1 MIEIK
6 KHSLYKSME
15 IDSVLSSVFNIYLK
29 KFWTLFIFSFV
40 GVFII
45 QMVVYHLGF
54 MEMYAMSDPEELL
67 RVLSSLM
74 SKIVILSVSSVIM
87 YGILNVFLINYIIKS
102 DFDPKVHVGD
112 LFVESLKKYAVHM
125 IFFLILSIL
134 IFIVGFFLGLIAFIV
149 GAFVAAIYLGA
160 VLLPGGTIIVAE
172 EKNAIETVGRTF
184 SLAHKDF
191 WPTIGVFVL
200 FVLIMILISFI
211 ISALIAIPFVIMFFD
226 SYKET
231 GSILEALNFQTY
243 DIGIWVVV
251 VNSIVSALTYPLY
264 AILSVVLYFKLKYT
278 EDQKITQIQ

>member
-29 KFWTLFIFSFV
+29 KFWTLFIFSFI

-45 QMVVYHLGF
+45 QLVVYKLGF
-54 MEMYAMSDPEELL
+54 MEMYTLSDPDELL
-67 RVLSSLM
+67 RVFSSLIN
-74 SKIVILSVSSVIM
+74 KISILSVSSVVV
-87 YGILNVFLINYIIKS
+87 YGVLNTFLINYIIKS
-102 DFDPKVHVGD
+102 DFDPKLHVGD

-134 IFIVGFFLGLIAFIV
+134 IFLVGFFLGLIAFIV

-160 VLLPGGTIIVAE
+160 VLLPGGSIIVVE
-172 EKNAIETVGRTF
+172 EKNAIETVSRTF
-184 SLAHKDF
+184 SLTHKDF

-200 FVLIMILISFI
+200 FILIMILISFI
-211 ISALIAIPFVIMFFD
+211 ISALIAIPFVIMFFGNL
-226 SYKET
+226 KET
-231 GSILEALNFQTY
+231 GSFLDALNFQTY
-243 DIGIWVVV
+243 DIGIWIVV

-278 EDQKITQIQ
+278 EDQTSQLQ

>member
-29 KFWTLFIFSFV
+29 KFWTLFIFSFI
-40 GVFII
+40 GVFMI
-45 QMVVYHLGF
+45 QLVVYKLGF
-54 MEMYAMSDPEELL
+54 MEMYAISDPDELL
-67 RVLSSLM
+67 KVFSSLIH
-74 SKIVILSVSSVIM
+74 KISILSVSSVVI
-87 YGILNVFLINYIIKS
+87 YGVLNTFLINYIIKS
-102 DFDPKVHVGD
+102 DFDPKVHIGD
-112 LFVESLKKYAVHM
+112 LFAESLKKYAVHM

-160 VLLPGGTIIVAE
+160 VLLPGGSIIVVE

-184 SLAHKDF
+184 SLTHKDF

-200 FVLIMILISFI
+200 FILIMVLISFI
-211 ISALIAIPFVIMFFD
+211 ISALIAIPFVIMFFGNL
-226 SYKET
+226 KET
-231 GSILEALNFQTY
+231 GSFLDALNFQTY
-243 DIGIWVVV
+243 DIGIWIVV

-278 EDQKITQIQ
+278 EDQTSQLQ